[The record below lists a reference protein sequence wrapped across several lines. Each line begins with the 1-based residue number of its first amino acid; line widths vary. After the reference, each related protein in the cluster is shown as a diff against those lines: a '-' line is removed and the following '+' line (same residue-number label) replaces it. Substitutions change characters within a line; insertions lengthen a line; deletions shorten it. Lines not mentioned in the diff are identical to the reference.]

1 MKIPI
6 PLTLVAFAAP
16 FLVAAA
22 VLPQWQQQLE
32 SQLDKDKGCQV
43 NFLSNIHL
51 RIINGKETISARAH
65 CTDKRAFDVSRLG
78 PDQPYKIEECEI
90 TNAC

>member
-1 MKIPI
+1 MKIPV
-6 PLTLVAFAAP
+6 PLTLVAFASL
-16 FLVAAA
+16 FLIAAT

-32 SQLDKDKGCQV
+32 SQLNRDKGCQV
-43 NFLSNIHL
+43 NFLSNIRL
-51 RIINGKETISARAH
+51 RIINGKEAVSARAH

-78 PDQPYKIEECEI
+78 PDQPYKIEECET